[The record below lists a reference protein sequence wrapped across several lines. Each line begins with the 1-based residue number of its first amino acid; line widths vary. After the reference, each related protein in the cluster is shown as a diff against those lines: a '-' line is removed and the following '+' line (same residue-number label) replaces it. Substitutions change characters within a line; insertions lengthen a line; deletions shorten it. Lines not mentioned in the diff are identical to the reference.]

1 MTTSATN
8 QESTQA
14 EALQKHVSDMVA
26 LEDHILEAVE
36 RQLDWEE
43 IQRLP
48 EAKQRLEQT
57 LAVLR
62 AQKAQ
67 LESYLTGQGED
78 ASLVKKAV
86 TTITGM
92 AAGLY
97 GKVREH
103 TASRIVRDD
112 YTALNLASIS
122 YTMLHTTALT
132 YGERVLADLAS
143 GHFKELAKQIVGLAE
158 VLPEIVAREIEG
170 ADPSRVGVAI
180 AATHDLN
187 RKVWDGVLG

>member
-1 MTTSATN
+1 MTPTT
-8 QESTQA
+8 QEATQA
-14 EALQKHVSDMVA
+14 AALHKHVSDMVA
-26 LEDHILEAVE
+26 LVDHILEAVE
-36 RQLDWEE
+36 TQLGWEE

-48 EAKQRLEQT
+48 EARQRLEQT

-62 AQKAQ
+62 AQKLK
-67 LESYLTGQGED
+67 LESYLAGTGED
-78 ASLVKKAV
+78 ASLLKKAV

-103 TASRIVRDD
+103 TGSRILRDD
-112 YTALNLASIS
+112 YTALNLASVS

-132 YGERVLADLAS
+132 YGERVLADLAAL
-143 GHFKELAKQIVGLAE
+143 HFKELATLIVGLADA
-158 VLPEIVAREIEG
+158 LPEIVAREIEG
-170 ADPSRVGVAI
+170 ADADRVGIAI